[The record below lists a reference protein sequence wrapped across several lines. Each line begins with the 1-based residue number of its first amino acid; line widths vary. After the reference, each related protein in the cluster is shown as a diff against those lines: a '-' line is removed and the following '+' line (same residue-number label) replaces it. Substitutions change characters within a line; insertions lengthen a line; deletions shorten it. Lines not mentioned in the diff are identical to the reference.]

1 MRVLILEDEI
11 PAQMQMKRLLSSH
24 YPYAEIT
31 AVIDSVD
38 QAALWLS
45 KDTPDLIFM
54 DVELS
59 DGICF
64 ELFNRIEHMP
74 PVIIVTAYEH
84 YALAALKK
92 SAVDYLLKPVGDAE
106 FVAAVEKCRKMPS
119 LQKELRSLGKTLA
132 AQSTFKQRFVVKV
145 GDRIIVVPTADIAYF
160 YSEDKSTY
168 IMTRKGTSYVSDSSL
183 DALESQLNPAE
194 FFKLSRNCMAHI
206 DSIVSISKH
215 FNSRLRIELHPAC
228 NKPVLVSRQ
237 RVPEFMAWIEGEP
250 G

>member
-1 MRVLILEDEI
+1 MRVLILEDEV
-11 PAQMQMKRLLSSH
+11 PAQMQMKRLLTSY
-24 YPYAEIT
+24 YPHAEIA

-38 QAALWLS
+38 KAATWLS
-45 KDTPDLIFM
+45 QDTPDLIFM

-119 LQKELRSLGKTLA
+119 LQKELRNLGKTLA
-132 AQSTFKQRFVVKV
+132 AQAEYKQRFVVKV
-145 GDRIIVVPTADIAYF
+145 GDRIIVVPIADIAYF
-160 YSEDKSTY
+160 YAEDKGTY
-168 IMTRKGTSYVSDSSL
+168 IMTKDGTSYVSDSSL
-183 DALESQLNPAE
+183 DGIENQLNPNT
-194 FFKLSRNCMAHI
+194 FFKLSRNCIAHI
-206 DSIVSISKH
+206 DSITSISKY
-215 FNSRLRIELHPAC
+215 FNSRLRIDLQPPYS
-228 NKPVLVSRQ
+228 KPILVSRQ
-237 RVPEFMAWIEGEP
+237 RVPEFMEWIEGD

>member
-84 YALAALKK
+84 YALAALKECGRLP
-92 SAVDYLLKPVGDAE
+92 AQTGGDAE

-145 GDRIIVVPTADIAYF
+145 GDRIIVVPHGRYCLF
-160 YSEDKSTY
+160 LLGRQK
-168 IMTRKGTSYVSDSSL
+168 YVYHDQEGHFVRIRLQS

-194 FFKLSRNCMAHI
+194 FLNFPETVWPISTPLSLFLNILTA
-206 DSIVSISKH
+206 
-215 FNSRLRIELHPAC
+215 A
-228 NKPVLVSRQ
+228 
-237 RVPEFMAWIEGEP
+237 
-250 G
+250 